1 MFRNYFIIAYRNLL
15 RQKVYSIIN
24 ISGLAIGFAAFI
36 LIVLHVIHEFS
47 FDKFHKNANDI
58 YRVCINGR
66 ISGDVFNVA
75 VCASPT
81 GEAMVREM
89 PEVLKSVRI
98 NKFSQTVFFSTEND
112 RFYEKGM
119 IFADSTFFEVFTF
132 EMIQGNPETVLDEP
146 NSIVLTEKIAKKHFP
161 GKNPIGKTIKLNDK
175 ESFIITGI
183 IKDVPDNSHFTFNM
197 VSSYSTYLKMNGN
210 EGDKDWGSLNVHT
223 YVLLAPGTDPEQVE
237 VKFPEFVKRNMGELS
252 EMESIKFE
260 PYLQPLTSIH
270 LHSNLMAELGS
281 NSDIN
286 YVYAFLAVAVFVL
299 LIACINF
306 MNLSTARS
314 MKRAKEVGLR
324 KVVGAD
330 RRQLIFQFIGES
342 LILSFIGLIVGL
354 FLVEIMLPTFNQ
366 ILDKEYSISLFRHF
380 YELTLLISLVIVV
393 GIIAGSYPAFYLSS
407 FQPVNVLKGSA
418 GSKSKKSTVRNVLVI
433 IQFSISVFLIICTGF
448 VYSQVTYIRNKKL
461 GFDKEQL
468 VVIPL
473 RGDRMQD
480 NADVI
485 QNELKNLS
493 CVANVSMSQFVPG
506 SDMNGTGY
514 IPEGGDE
521 KTPWIIFTNV
531 VDYDYIKTMGMEIVK
546 GRDFSREY
554 STDSSAILI
563 NETLMKKLGWEDPL
577 NKKIQGFHF
586 DSIFELHIVGVV
598 KDFHF
603 RSLHDAIE
611 PVLMY
616 IGNQNKRYLN
626 VRLNPGNISEN
637 ISIIQQ
643 KWENTENSFPFDY
656 FLLDKDLDNL
666 YKAEVRIGEIFL
678 AFTFIAIFIACL
690 GLFGLASYNAEQRI
704 REIGIR
710 KALGSSVGK
719 IVIMMSRQFT
729 FWIIISNIIAWPLAY
744 YFIDRWLG
752 NFAYSIRIMD
762 KWYIFIIAGIS
773 TLIIAIL
780 TVLYQAIRAAMTNP
794 VNAIKYE

>member
-1 MFRNYFIIAYRNLL
+1 MFKNYLLIAYRNLI
-15 RQKVYSIIN
+15 RQKTYSVIN

-47 FDKFHKNANDI
+47 FDKFHEKADDI

-81 GEAMVREM
+81 GEAMVRDM

-112 RFYEKGM
+112 RFYEEGM
-119 IFADSTFFEVFTF
+119 IFADSTFFDVFTF
-132 EMIQGNPETVLDEP
+132 EMLQGNPETALDEP

-161 GKNPIGKTIKLNDK
+161 DKNPIGKTIKMNDK
-175 ESFIITGI
+175 ETFIITGI
-183 IKDVPDNSHFTFNM
+183 IKDVPGNSHFTFNM
-197 VSSYSTYLKMNGN
+197 VSSYSTFLKMYGN
-210 EGDKDWGSLNVHT
+210 QGNKDWGSLNVHT
-223 YVLLAPGTDPEQVE
+223 YVLLAPGTDSRQVE
-237 VKFPEFVKRNMGELS
+237 AKFPEFLKKNMGELS
-252 EMESIKFE
+252 EMPSIKFE
-260 PYLQPLTSIH
+260 PYLQPMKIIH
-270 LHSNLMAELGS
+270 LHSNLMAELES

-286 YVYAFLAVAVFVL
+286 YVYAFLAVAVFIL

-314 MKRAKEVGLR
+314 IKRAKEVGLR

-354 FLVEIMLPTFNQ
+354 ILVEIALPTFNQ
-366 ILDKEYSISLFRHF
+366 MLDKEFGISLFQHW
-380 YELTLLISLVIVV
+380 YEFLFLLSLVIVV
-393 GIIAGSYPAFYLSS
+393 GVIAGSYPAFYLSA
-407 FQPVNVLKGSA
+407 FQPVKVLKGSLRN
-418 GSKSKKSTVRNVLVI
+418 KSKKSSVRNVLVVV
-433 IQFSISVFLIICTGF
+433 QFSISVFLIICTGF
-448 VYSQVTYIRNKKL
+448 IYSQMTYIRNKKL

-480 NADVI
+480 NANAI
-485 QNELKNLS
+485 KNELKNLS
-493 CVANVSMSQFVPG
+493 CIANVSMSQFVPG
-506 SDMNGTGY
+506 RDMNGTGY
-514 IPEGGDE
+514 IPEGMDE
-521 KTPWIIFTNV
+521 KAPWIIFTNV
-531 VDYDYIKTMGMEIVK
+531 VDYDYVKTMGMEIVK
-546 GRDFSREY
+546 GRDFSSEF

-577 NKKIQGFHF
+577 NKKITGFHF
-586 DSIFELHIVGVV
+586 DSIFDLHIVGVV

-611 PVLMY
+611 PNLMY
-616 IGNQNKRYLN
+616 IGSQNNSYLN
-626 VRLNPGNISEN
+626 VRLQSGNIAEN
-637 ISIIQQ
+637 IEAIQK
-643 KWENTENSFPFDY
+643 KWEETESSFPFDY

-666 YKAEVRIGEIFL
+666 YKAELRIGELFL
-678 AFTFIAIFIACL
+678 AFTFIAILIACL
-690 GLFGLASYNAEQRI
+690 GLFGLASYNAEQRT

-710 KALGSSVGK
+710 KALGSSVEQ
-719 IVIMMSRQFT
+719 IVVMMSKQFT
-729 FWIIISNIIAWPLAY
+729 LWIVLANIFAWPIAY

-752 NFAYSIRIMD
+752 NFAYSIKIID
-762 KWYIFIIAGIS
+762 KWYIFFIAGIA

-780 TVLYQAIRAAMTNP
+780 TVLYQSVKAAITNP
-794 VNAIKYE
+794 VQAIKYE